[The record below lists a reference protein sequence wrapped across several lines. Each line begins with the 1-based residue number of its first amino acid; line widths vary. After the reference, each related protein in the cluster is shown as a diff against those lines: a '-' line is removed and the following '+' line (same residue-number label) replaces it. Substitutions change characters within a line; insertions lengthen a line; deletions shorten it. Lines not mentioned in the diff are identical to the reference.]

1 MAEQVDR
8 FSTVDGFEGR
18 VLGIGK
24 AAVLW
29 KQMIDGCEFPEDL
42 MEDIHLSGSLGE
54 EFDGA
59 ARMMG
64 EVCGHVIQEPSQAR
78 ISGMIYGLWLSAE
91 VARQMY
97 YVFTEDAEQSDEE
110 E

>member
-1 MAEQVDR
+1 MTEQMDS
-8 FSTVDGFEGR
+8 FSTVQGIEAR
-18 VLGIGK
+18 ILGIGK
-24 AAVLW
+24 AATLW
-29 KQMIDGCEFPEDL
+29 RAMIDGCEFPEDL
-42 MEDIHLSGSLGE
+42 MEDIAMSDGLGE

-64 EVCGHVIQEPSQAR
+64 EVCAHIIQEPSQAR
-78 ISGMIYGLWLSAE
+78 ISGMMYGLWLSAE

-97 YVFTEDAEQSDEE
+97 YVFTDAEQSDEE